1 MTTNMQ
7 ENTLKSELN
16 SMISNNHSSE
26 SSMAQKD
33 ARDDFDSIKEQIK
46 FAVSQQD
53 YYTSSDGLHEVTV
66 MFPPYPNTTQYCY
79 LREYLTLTKDVKRYT
94 TGLFK
99 KSSYTKETLYC
110 KPINQDKFED
120 YKKEFSAL
128 CEKEN
133 ITYKFVVT
141 PIAADGSRASGL
153 SNSYKIVPG
162 CIEADKNFI
171 SYSYT
176 IRILAT
182 MAF

>member
-1 MTTNMQ
+1 MQ

-26 SSMAQKD
+26 PSMAQKD

-141 PIAADGSRASGL
+141 PIAADRSRASGL

-162 CIEADKNFI
+162 CIETDKNFI